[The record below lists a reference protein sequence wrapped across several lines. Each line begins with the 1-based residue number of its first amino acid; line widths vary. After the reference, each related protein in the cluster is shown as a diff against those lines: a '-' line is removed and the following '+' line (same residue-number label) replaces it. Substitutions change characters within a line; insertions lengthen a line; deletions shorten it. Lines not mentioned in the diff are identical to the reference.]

1 VIEYL
6 IGNIITYYSNYYV
19 RLLNGEIMKK
29 FVYPAVIYYD
39 EDALVYVMH
48 IEDLGIVVEGDTV
61 EEAHKRA
68 GQFMDIYLETAFKE
82 ELDIPEATE
91 FDKMVSAHPK
101 EMVVLIES
109 TLNDKNKAIKVDK

>member
-1 VIEYL
+1 
-6 IGNIITYYSNYYV
+6 
-19 RLLNGEIMKK
+19 MKK